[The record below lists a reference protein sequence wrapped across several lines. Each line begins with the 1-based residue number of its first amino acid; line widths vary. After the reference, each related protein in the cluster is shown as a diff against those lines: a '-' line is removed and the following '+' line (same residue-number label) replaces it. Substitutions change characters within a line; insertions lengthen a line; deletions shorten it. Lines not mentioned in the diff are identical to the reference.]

1 MTEDLLT
8 YDDDRAVEFI
18 YDFLDKDDKQQITK
32 DDIQYVLDV
41 IYDYY
46 ESEGL
51 IDEDTAEEANIDEE
65 RMFEFIA
72 KAARKDGVKLTDDL
86 IAQILEGE
94 FQYGVS
100 IGVYSPEEE

>member
-46 ESEGL
+46 EIEGL

>member
-8 YDDDRAVEFI
+8 YDDDKAVAFI
-18 YDFLDKDDKQQITK
+18 YEFLDKDDREQLTK

-51 IDEDTAEEANIDEE
+51 IEEDTAEEANIDEE
-65 RMFEFIA
+65 KMFEFIA

-100 IGVYSPEEE
+100 IGVYTPEEE